1 MPYFFALFI
10 TSKYFVLLY
19 KYVFCVF
26 TFYQLCLLV
35 DGFRVESY
43 QLIVIHS
50 NRQPSQCVQKPSN
63 MSLHFYSFEWQLSYS
78 ILNSSLVTMIRMAD
92 IGSLCKKSAGLQNL
106 RISNS
111 CLSFRNIQPFFYYHM
126 INSCL
131 FFVKKFNT

>member
-26 TFYQLCLLV
+26 RFYQLCLPV

-43 QLIVIHS
+43 QLVVIHS

-63 MSLHFYSFEWQLSYS
+63 ISLHFYSFEWQLSYS

-92 IGSLCKKSAGLQNL
+92 IGSLCKKTQACRTCEFQIAVYRLET
-106 RISNS
+106 SNHFS
-111 CLSFRNIQPFFYYHM
+111 TI
-126 INSCL
+126 
-131 FFVKKFNT
+131 T